1 MKIKVKVKEITKG
14 CFPVRSGEGMSDCY
28 DLFLAEDVVLKKG
41 ELGIFKLGVA
51 MKLPKGM
58 RATVWSRSST
68 PPKWSVQIANS
79 AAIMDNTYSG
89 DEDEW
94 RVELLAFKAIIIPKG
109 TRVCQFE
116 VVPSQFA
123 TAWQKLK
130 WLLSSTLLLE
140 PVETLGASSRGGIG
154 QTGE

>member
-1 MKIKVKVKEITKG
+1 MKIKCKVLTEG

-94 RVELLAFKAIIIPKG
+94 RVELLAFKAITIPKG

-123 TAWQKLK
+123 TVWQKLK
-130 WLLSSTLLLE
+130 WLLSSKPLLE
-140 PVETLGASSRGGIG
+140 PVDFLGNEGRGGIG
-154 QTGE
+154 STGK

>member
-1 MKIKVKVKEITKG
+1 
-14 CFPVRSGEGMSDCY
+14 
-28 DLFLAEDVVLKKG
+28 
-41 ELGIFKLGVA
+41 
-51 MKLPKGM
+51 M

-94 RVELLAFKAIIIPKG
+94 RVELLAFKAITIPKG

-123 TAWQKLK
+123 TVWQKLK

-140 PVETLGASSRGGIG
+140 PVETLGANSRGGIG
-154 QTGE
+154 QTGK